1 MLHVA
6 YYTVCCVSVAG
17 KAVVSS
23 MACCA
28 LNVVHSV
35 SCVACQCAR
44 YVFDYVPHRPHL
56 IPVKDD
62 LYRSVVFLSAAFCA
76 FSRHFHP
83 YAAAPAQC
91 NVGGFDRGRV
101 LTCTQQL
108 LLGRLGLASRG
119 PVRIEV
125 AALTAQLCTQ
135 VDIGDR
141 IAAT

>member
-62 LYRSVVFLSAAFCA
+62 LYRSVVFPCLQPSFPSMRGSPGAM
-76 FSRHFHP
+76 
-83 YAAAPAQC
+83 YADLIG
-91 NVGGFDRGRV
+91 VG
-101 LTCTQQL
+101 L
-108 LLGRLGLASRG
+108 L
-119 PVRIEV
+119 
-125 AALTAQLCTQ
+125 ALLNSC
-135 VDIGDR
+135 
-141 IAAT
+141 